1 MNKKRHK
8 KNVKKN
14 LKNIFNSYKTI
25 IVISFIINI
34 ILLVFAFYTI
44 SNNKL
49 YAFSGKDDYIE
60 VKDGIIALNNDINLI
75 NNNNVKYIN
84 SVDYD
89 IKSYK
94 IGYSVMDGTKLIEII
109 SNSLD
114 LDTEIKLSE
123 VINNFASFNITEK
136 NKNNEY
142 FTYKKKKL
150 INDGLYLIIEA
161 KTSSGEQIVS
171 NIKLNVTKISKY

>member
-1 MNKKRHK
+1 MNKKRRCLMLIAMSLSLFSCNSK
-8 KNVKKN
+8 KTVFPDYMYEEDNEVMDEYS
-14 LKNIFNSYKTI
+14 LKDVNNFKSEKED
-25 IVISFIINI
+25 INK
-34 ILLVFAFYTI
+34 AF
-44 SNNKL
+44 
-49 YAFSGKDDYIE
+49 KDNYVD
-60 VKDGIIALNNDINLI
+60 DINLI

-94 IGYSVMDGTKLIEII
+94 IGYYVMDGTKLIEII